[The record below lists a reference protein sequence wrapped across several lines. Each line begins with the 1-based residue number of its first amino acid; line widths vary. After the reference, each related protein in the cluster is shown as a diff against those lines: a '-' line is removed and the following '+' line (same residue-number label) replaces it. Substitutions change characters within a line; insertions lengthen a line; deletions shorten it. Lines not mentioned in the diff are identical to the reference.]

1 MTDRLQREAER
12 VAAEAQPPEVREPW
26 LAYNAELADLLSTIC
41 LSLEEIKRGAA
52 LQNSAVAVAIAS
64 GLEAYAAGDQLHRA
78 AAEAA
83 SLARDVRLQGQINT
97 LVERGAAAYT
107 RMHTHIED
115 VKKAMLEELAKIAAR
130 QARIIKR
137 AQESDDDG

>member
-1 MTDRLQREAER
+1 MTDRLQREAEL
-12 VAAEAQPPEVREPW
+12 VAAQAQPPEVREPW
-26 LAYNAELADLLSTIC
+26 LAYNAELADLLNELR

-64 GLEAYAAGDQLHRA
+64 GLEGYAAGDELHRA

-97 LVERGAAAYT
+97 FVAQRAADHEKL
-107 RMHTHIED
+107 HTHIDE
-115 VKKAMLEELAKIAAR
+115 VKETMLIELAKIAAR

-137 AQESDDDG
+137 AQESD